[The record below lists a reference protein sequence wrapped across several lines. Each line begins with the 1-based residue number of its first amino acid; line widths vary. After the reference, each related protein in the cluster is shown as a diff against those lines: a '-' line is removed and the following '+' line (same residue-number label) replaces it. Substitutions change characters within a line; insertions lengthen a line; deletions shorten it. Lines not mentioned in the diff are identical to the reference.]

1 MTLNIL
7 SCPLTLL
14 KRWTFYVKIYCL
26 STVFAVARTTART
39 FSKKFTE
46 NYKEKA
52 NGKEHSINQ
61 SDKNSELINNLSV
74 FDLVGLNK
82 TNKITNC
89 HLNIDFKRN
98 TFEMLRE
105 IVKEKLDIL
114 LIRNKFR
121 SIFSVKAI
129 SDRF

>member
-1 MTLNIL
+1 M
-7 SCPLTLL
+7 
-14 KRWTFYVKIYCL
+14 
-26 STVFAVARTTART
+26 ARTTART

-82 TNKITNC
+82 TNKITNG